1 MGKITFQRLTTKRIQ
16 RVAPNLK
23 YVAFYHAQED
33 RLNACMRDYANR
45 SFVYILSSMYEG
57 EEYFLYAGKSKA
69 QYARCLTHSKNYA
82 YDHIYLFE
90 CEDAFLQ
97 ESEAAV
103 IAELCPLFNKQ
114 YNPMAGRMKR
124 ILQIDY
130 ASRQDKQKILQY
142 LGRYAK
148 YKEMGLFGFALP
160 VAIFAALEK
169 KAEEEGRTCSG
180 MIQVILE
187 ELLEDKVVAKLDDRE
202 VAACETNLITTKVYG
217 KQNRKS
223 PEQIKQYLHQKNR
236 LPGAVKVGR
245 DWVIPQDTRFP
256 EDLRGNVKES
266 F

>member
-16 RVAPNLK
+16 RVAPHLK
-23 YVAFYHAQED
+23 FVAFYHAQED

-45 SFVYILSSMYEG
+45 SFVYILSSMYKG
-57 EEYFLYAGKSKA
+57 EEYFLYAGKTKA

-90 CEDAFLQ
+90 CEEVFLQ

-114 YNPMAGRMKR
+114 YNPMAGRMKC

-130 ASRQDKQKILQY
+130 ASKQDEKKIRHY
-142 LGRYAK
+142 LERYAR
-148 YKEMGLFGFALP
+148 YKETGLFGFALP
-160 VAIFAALEK
+160 VAVFSALEK
-169 KAEEEGRTCSG
+169 TAEEENCTCSE
-180 MIQVILE
+180 MLQVILE
-187 ELLEDKVVAKLDDRE
+187 ECLKDRFVANLEDRA
-202 VAACETNLITTKVYG
+202 VAAGETNLITTKVYG
-217 KQNRKS
+217 KQNGKS

-245 DWVIPQDTRFP
+245 DWVIPRDTRFP
-256 EDLRGNVKES
+256 EDLRGNVKE
-266 F
+266 

>member
-16 RVAPNLK
+16 RVAPHLK
-23 YVAFYHAQED
+23 FVAFYHAQED

-45 SFVYILSSMYEG
+45 SFVYILSSIYEG

-90 CEDAFLQ
+90 CEEAFLH

-114 YNPMAGRMKR
+114 HNPMAEQLHR

-130 ASRQDKQKILQY
+130 AAKQDAKKIRYY
-142 LGRYAK
+142 LDRYAK
-148 YKEMGLFGFALP
+148 YKRIGLFGFALP
-160 VAIFAALEK
+160 EALFSALEK
-169 KAEEEGRTCSG
+169 KAEEENCTCSEW
-180 MIQVILE
+180 IQGVLE
-187 ELLEDKVVAKLDDRE
+187 ELLKDRLVSALEDEETIAVK
-202 VAACETNLITTKVYG
+202 TNLITTKEYG
-217 KQNRKS
+217 KRNGKS

-245 DWVIPQDTRFP
+245 DWVIPRDTRFP
-256 EDLRGNVKES
+256 EDMRVSGKK
-266 F
+266 

>member
-1 MGKITFQRLTTKRIQ
+1 MGKITFQRLTTKRVQ
-16 RVAPNLK
+16 RAAPKLR

-45 SFVYILSSMYEG
+45 SFVYILSCMYEG

-90 CEDAFLQ
+90 CEEEFLKD
-97 ESEAAV
+97 SEVAV

-114 YNPMAGRMKR
+114 HNPMAGQLNR

-130 ASRQDKQKILQY
+130 AAKQDGERIRHY
-142 LGRYAK
+142 LERYAK
-148 YKEMGLFGFALP
+148 YKRMGLFGFALP
-160 VAIFAALEK
+160 VAVFSALEK
-169 KAEEEGRTCSG
+169 KAEEESRTCSE
-180 MIQVILE
+180 MIQSILE
-187 ELLEDKVVAKLDDRE
+187 ELLEDSIVAKLEDRE
-202 VAACETNLITTKVYG
+202 VAAGETNLITTKVYG
-217 KQNRKS
+217 KQNGKS

-256 EDLRGNVKES
+256 EDLRGNVKE
-266 F
+266 

>member
-1 MGKITFQRLTTKRIQ
+1 MGKITFQRLTTKRVQ

-90 CEDAFLQ
+90 CEEMFLH
-97 ESEAAV
+97 ESEVAV

-114 YNPMAGRMKR
+114 HNPMAGRFER

-130 ASRQDKQKILQY
+130 RSRQDEKKIRRY
-142 LGRYAK
+142 LARYAR
-148 YKEMGLFGFALP
+148 YKEIGLFGFALP
-160 VAIFAALEK
+160 VEIFSALEK
-169 KAEEEGRTCSG
+169 RAGEENCTCSEWLQG
-180 MIQVILE
+180 VLE
-187 ELLEDKVVAKLDDRE
+187 ALLKDRVVSALDDTE
-202 VAACETNLITTKVYG
+202 AAVSETNLITTKVYG
-217 KQNRKS
+217 KQNGKS
-223 PEQIKQYLHQKNR
+223 TEQIKQYLHQKNR

-256 EDLRGNVKES
+256 EDLRGKG
-266 F
+266 

>member
-16 RVAPNLK
+16 AVAPNLK

-45 SFVYILSSMYEG
+45 SFVYILSSVYEG

-69 QYARCLTHSKNYA
+69 QYARHLIHSKNYA

-90 CEDAFLQ
+90 CEEAFLN

-103 IAELCPLFNKQ
+103 IADLCPLFNKQ
-114 YNPMAGRMKR
+114 HNPMAEHLNR

-130 ASRQDKQKILQY
+130 ASRKDEKQIRNY
-142 LGRYAK
+142 LERYAR
-148 YKEMGLFGFALP
+148 YKRIGLFGFTLP
-160 VAIFAALEK
+160 VAIYSALENR
-169 KAEEEGRTCSG
+169 AEEENCTCSELV
-180 MIQVILE
+180 QVILE
-187 ELLEDKVVAKLDDRE
+187 ELLRDRIVANLKDTAFVGD
-202 VAACETNLITTKVYG
+202 ETNLITTKVYG
-217 KQNRKS
+217 KRNGKS

-236 LPGAVKVGR
+236 LPGIVKIGR

-256 EDLRGNVKES
+256 EDLRGNGKK
-266 F
+266 

>member
-45 SFVYILSSMYEG
+45 SFVYILSSMFEG

-90 CEDAFLQ
+90 CEEAFLQ

-130 ASRQDKQKILQY
+130 ASRQDEKRIHHY
-142 LGRYAK
+142 LKRYAK
-148 YKEMGLFGFALP
+148 YKRMGLFGFALP
-160 VAIFAALEK
+160 VAVFSALEE
-169 KAEEEGRTCSG
+169 KAEEENCTSSE
-180 MIQVILE
+180 MLQVILE
-187 ELLEDKVVAKLDDRE
+187 ECLKDRLVAKLETADS
-202 VAACETNLITTKVYG
+202 VAGETNLITTKVYG
-217 KQNRKS
+217 KQNGKS

-236 LPGAVKVGR
+236 LPGAAKIGR

-256 EDLRGNVKES
+256 EDLRGNVKE
-266 F
+266 

>member
-1 MGKITFQRLTTKRIQ
+1 MGKITFQRLTTKRVQ
-16 RVAPNLK
+16 RVAPKLR

-45 SFVYILSSMYEG
+45 SFVYILSCMYEG

-90 CEDAFLQ
+90 CEEEFLKD
-97 ESEAAV
+97 SEEAV

-114 YNPMAGRMKR
+114 HNPMAGQLNR

-130 ASRQDKQKILQY
+130 AAKQDGKRIRYY
-142 LGRYAK
+142 LEQYAK
-148 YKEMGLFGFALP
+148 YKRTGLFGFALP
-160 VAIFAALEK
+160 VAIFSALEK
-169 KAEEEGRTCSG
+169 KAEEENCTCSE
-180 MIQVILE
+180 MIQSILE
-187 ELLEDKVVAKLDDRE
+187 KILKDSIVAKLEDRE

-217 KQNRKS
+217 KQNGKS

-256 EDLRGNVKES
+256 EDLRGNVKE
-266 F
+266 